1 MVRANQRGSIVG
13 FIIVGGILALLLI
26 GGAYFVRNNLVPAN
40 EQPATP
46 SQEENSSGDD
56 SEWSPVD
63 DSDSSTENDEQTDET
78 ISLPGRTED
87 GNTAAEDSGQTP
99 NGLPETGPANVL
111 LSGMLLGGLIGAG
124 VAYKRSRNLF
134 TSL

>member
-1 MVRANQRGSIVG
+1 MRVHQRGSIIG
-13 FIIVGGILALLLI
+13 FVIVGGILTLLLI

-40 EQPATP
+40 EESPTS
-46 SQEENSSGDD
+46 SQEETSSGDD

-63 DSDSSTENDEQTDET
+63 DSDASTENDEQADES

-87 GNTAAEDSGQTP
+87 DAVTPEGGSQTP
-99 NGLPETGPANVL
+99 DGLPETGPANMVIV
-111 LSGMLLGGLIGAG
+111 SVMLGGLIGAG
-124 VAYKRSRNLF
+124 MAYKRSRHLL